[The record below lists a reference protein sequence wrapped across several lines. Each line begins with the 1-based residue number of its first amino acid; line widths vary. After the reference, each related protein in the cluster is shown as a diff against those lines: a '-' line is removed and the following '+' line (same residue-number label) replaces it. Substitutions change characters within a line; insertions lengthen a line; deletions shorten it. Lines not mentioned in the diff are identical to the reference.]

1 MNLVNYEAEASILGS
16 LLLEGTLFSHLTVT
30 EEQFASHKH
39 KLIFRAMQQA
49 ARKQQTID
57 LVTVTTNLKDTIK
70 QIGGATY
77 LLKLAESVPS
87 TESLAHYERL
97 LFEAYRHRKS
107 RELAVNYAT
116 KPSDEGLKKLMAS
129 LQTYQELGMVNQE
142 TDNTDCLK
150 EIANMIFT
158 GEGASAGF
166 PTSYTDFDNMTGGLQ
181 PGELIIIAARPSV
194 GKTAFA
200 LNIAAGHC
208 RNQGMSSFFS
218 LEMGKKQLLQ
228 RLISAEGTIYNQKW
242 RSLMFS
248 EQDYATA
255 IQAVGEISNWKLS
268 IQEQNRTIS
277 DIRAS
282 LRKTAHEYPD
292 EKHLAIIDY
301 LQLITPSSKR
311 QRRDLE
317 IGEITRELK
326 LLAMELNIPIVLLS
340 QLSRGVEQRP
350 DKRPLMSDL
359 RESGNI
365 EQDADVIAF
374 LYRDDYYD
382 REAENKNS
390 LEIILAK
397 QRNGPTGVVN
407 LAFFKEFGKF
417 QNLKNR
423 GMREKY
429 EEV

>member
-1 MNLVNYEAEASILGS
+1 MNLVNYEAEVSILGS
-16 LLLEGTLFSHLTVT
+16 VLLEGTLFDHLKVT
-30 EEQFASHKH
+30 EEQFASQNH

-57 LVTVTTNLKDTIK
+57 LVTVTTNLGDNIE
-70 QIGGATY
+70 QIGGTTY
-77 LLKLAESVPS
+77 LSKLAESVPS

-116 KPSDEGLKKLMAS
+116 KPSDEGLIKLMAS
-129 LQTYQELGMVNQE
+129 LQTYQELGMEKQE

-158 GEGASAGF
+158 GEGAAAGF

-242 RSLMFS
+242 RSLIFN

-255 IQAVGEISNWKLS
+255 IQAVGEISNWKLP

-282 LRKTAHEYPD
+282 LRKTVHDYPY

-340 QLSRGVEQRP
+340 QLSRNVEQRP

-397 QRNGPTGVVN
+397 QRNGPTGVVK
-407 LAFFKEFGKF
+407 LEFFKEFGKF
-417 QNLKNR
+417 QNLKHR
-423 GMREKY
+423 GTREKY
-429 EEV
+429 AEG

>member
-1 MNLVNYEAEASILGS
+1 MNLVNYEAEEAVLGS
-16 LLLEGTLFSHLTVT
+16 VLLEGTLFRNLTVT
-30 EEQFASHKH
+30 EEQFASQQH
-39 KLIFRAMQQA
+39 KLIFRAMQRA
-49 ARKQQTID
+49 ADKQQTID
-57 LVTVTTNLKDTIK
+57 LVTVTTNLKDAIK
-70 QIGGATY
+70 QVGGTTY

-87 TESLAHYERL
+87 TESLVHYERL
-97 LFEAYRHRKS
+97 LFEAYRHRKT
-107 RELAVNYAT
+107 RELVVTYAT
-116 KPSDEGLKKLMAS
+116 KPSDAGLKKLIES
-129 LQTYQELGMVNQE
+129 LQTYQEVGMEKQE

-150 EIANMIFT
+150 EISNMIFT

-228 RLISAEGTIYNQKW
+228 RLISAEGNIYNQKW

-268 IQEQNRTIS
+268 IQEHNRTIS

-282 LRKTAHEYPD
+282 LRKTAHDYPD
-292 EKHLAIIDY
+292 VKHLAIIDY
-301 LQLITPSSKR
+301 LQLITPTSQR

-326 LLAMELNIPIVLLS
+326 LLALELNIPIVLLS
-340 QLSRGVEQRP
+340 QLSRSVEQRQ
-350 DKRPLMSDL
+350 DKRPFMSDL

-374 LYRDDYYD
+374 LYRDDYYS
-382 REAENKNS
+382 REEKNKNS
-390 LEIILAK
+390 LEVILAK
-397 QRNGPTGVVN
+397 QRNGPTGIVE

-417 QNLKNR
+417 QNLIKNGR
-423 GMREKY
+423 REKD
-429 EEV
+429 EGA